1 MNLLSFNRNFALTN
15 NSAPK
20 KELLF
25 TGSPAKIARYKLE
38 ELLNQGVSCEKIGKM
53 YNMSTSM
60 VHYFVDLYGLKTNT
74 RKTTDFLDKKM
85 PIYISL
91 QYGLKRILKETELT
105 SDRINRWIE
114 KNIKEK
120 AQIFFERERKKLLLS
135 NLSNT
140 EVAEKLGVDVAR
152 VKVLRRAE
160 KHIVGDYAKNERYGR
175 VLNLWK
181 SGMSKE
187 DIAKKFDISIATINR
202 YIREYKKNSLVKK

>member
-1 MNLLSFNRNFALTN
+1 MNINKYNDYLSTNLNNLPKSQVNFT
-15 NSAPK
+15 SKGSKIPK
-20 KELLF
+20 FL
-25 TGSPAKIARYKLE
+25 LE
-38 ELLNQGVSCEKIGKM
+38 ELLAKGVSCEKIGKM

-60 VHYFVDLYGLKTNT
+60 VHYFVDLYGLKTNR

-202 YIREYKKNSLVKK
+202 YIREYKRTH